1 MSPAGRASLVAAWVR
16 SLPPACWLSRHPS
29 PLALQAWFDGEAT
42 ESVAWHVASCDECFE
57 AAREL
62 SWLRSAL
69 RGELAGRPAELAGRP
84 AELAGRPVEVTGRP
98 AELAGRPAE
107 LAGRPLEVL
116 EPAVGDSSR
125 PRHLAVPRFLPGARS
140 ISAAGLAL
148 GLAFAA
154 SAGSVEIA
162 GALTG
167 SSHPAA
173 IQAAPAAGGAT
184 SHLGAA
190 GGAGV
195 GVSSRAHGRDAG
207 SPGGHSTRR
216 GTTASG
222 AAGATSAGSG
232 AGSTSATSGSA
243 HSEGSGLPGDG
254 LIAPLALALAV
265 PAPTGTA
272 PSAPSPSGTSPTG
285 TSPSATAPK
294 TPASCGGLGTRTSS
308 GGSAGSAV
316 SGAHS
321 PADAVPGGSTKSSS
335 SSTCDG
341 RFAMSALIPLPVAG
355 SGS

>member
-69 RGELAGRPAELAGRP
+69 RGELAGRPVEP
-84 AELAGRPVEVTGRP
+84 AARLVEPAARPVEPAARP
-98 AELAGRPAE
+98 VEPA
-107 LAGRPLEVL
+107 ARPLEVL
-116 EPAVGDSSR
+116 APTVGDSSR
-125 PRHLAVPRFLPGARS
+125 LRHFAVPRFLPGARS
-140 ISAAGLAL
+140 ISTAGLAL

-173 IQAAPAAGGAT
+173 VQVAPAASGAT
-184 SHLGAA
+184 SHLGGAGRA
-190 GGAGV
+190 GGAA
-195 GVSSRAHGRDAG
+195 SSGAPGRDAG
-207 SPGGHSTRR
+207 RPGGSSTRR
-216 GTTASG
+216 GTTSSS
-222 AAGATSAGSG
+222 AAGVALSGPG

-243 HSEGSGLPGDG
+243 RSDGSGLPGDG

-265 PAPTGTA
+265 PSPTGTA
-272 PSAPSPSGTSPTG
+272 PSATTPRATSPTG
-285 TSPSATAPK
+285 TSPSATGPK
-294 TPASCGGLGTRTSS
+294 TPASCGGLGARPSS

-316 SGAHS
+316 SGSHS
-321 PADAVPGGSTKSSS
+321 PADAFPRGSTSSS
-335 SSTCDG
+335 SSGTCDG
-341 RFAMSALIPLPVAG
+341 GFAMSALIPLPVAG

>member
-69 RGELAGRPAELAGRP
+69 RGELAGRPVEP
-84 AELAGRPVEVTGRP
+84 AARPVEP
-98 AELAGRPAE
+98 AA
-107 LAGRPLEVL
+107 RPLEVL
-116 EPAVGDSSR
+116 APTVGDSSR
-125 PRHLAVPRFLPGARS
+125 LRHFAVPRFLPGARS
-140 ISAAGLAL
+140 ISTAGLAL

-173 IQAAPAAGGAT
+173 VQVAPAASGATWHLGGA
-184 SHLGAA
+184 GRA
-190 GGAGV
+190 GGAA
-195 GVSSRAHGRDAG
+195 SSGAPGRDAG
-207 SPGGHSTRR
+207 RPGGSSTRR
-216 GTTASG
+216 GTTSSS
-222 AAGATSAGSG
+222 AAGVALSGPG

-243 HSEGSGLPGDG
+243 RSDGSGLPGDG

-265 PAPTGTA
+265 PSPTGTA
-272 PSAPSPSGTSPTG
+272 PSATSPSATSPTG
-285 TSPSATAPK
+285 TSPSATGPK
-294 TPASCGGLGTRTSS
+294 TPASCGGLGARPSS

-316 SGAHS
+316 SGSHS
-321 PADAVPGGSTKSSS
+321 PADAFPRGSTSSS
-335 SSTCDG
+335 SSGTCDG
-341 RFAMSALIPLPVAG
+341 GFAMSALIPLPVAG

>member
-69 RGELAGRPAELAGRP
+69 RGELAGRPVEP
-84 AELAGRPVEVTGRP
+84 AARLVEP
-98 AELAGRPAE
+98 AA
-107 LAGRPLEVL
+107 RPLEVL
-116 EPAVGDSSR
+116 APTVGDSSR
-125 PRHLAVPRFLPGARS
+125 LRHFAVPRFLPGARS
-140 ISAAGLAL
+140 ISTAGLAL

-173 IQAAPAAGGAT
+173 VQVAPAASGAT
-184 SHLGAA
+184 SHLGGAGRA
-190 GGAGV
+190 GGAA
-195 GVSSRAHGRDAG
+195 SSGAPGRDAG
-207 SPGGHSTRR
+207 RPGGSSTRR
-216 GTTASG
+216 GTTSSS
-222 AAGATSAGSG
+222 AAGVALSGPG

-243 HSEGSGLPGDG
+243 RSDGSGLPGDG

-265 PAPTGTA
+265 PSPTGTA
-272 PSAPSPSGTSPTG
+272 PSATSPSATSPTG
-285 TSPSATAPK
+285 TSPSATGPK
-294 TPASCGGLGTRTSS
+294 TPASCGGLGARPSS

-316 SGAHS
+316 SGSHS
-321 PADAVPGGSTKSSS
+321 PADAFPRGSTSSS
-335 SSTCDG
+335 SSGTCDG
-341 RFAMSALIPLPVAG
+341 GFAMSALIPLPVAD